1 MSNMKH
7 DVVVVLRDK
16 AQEWDFKHSFAPL
29 VGEGKE
35 KRLPE
40 NFDSVW
46 FAKCYG
52 NDDAF
57 LRGRFGDDY
66 SLLRNGPSEG
76 YQPFDILMRVPEK
89 KGKSKY
95 VKANAEDG
103 IQMCMGAFD
112 LEFRSLCG
120 VVAQIFSLSGA
131 TSIEMHYET
140 KMSNKEEVLDKRTQ
154 STSVDVGV
162 EAKAP
167 INGVS
172 SKLKVENDFKSS
184 ESDAGKNEFETREGM
199 KAYLLDVFVNNKKL
213 AGDDEKIAQLI
224 AENGLE
230 DNIVIKDLLH
240 KLKHRSDVIVAGQA
254 EIEKNTSWLVRV
266 IKWIKGF
273 FGIENQ
279 SRKSRGQKVSKDNRI
294 VQEITY
300 EGYERCKEC
309 IKSVRKFENN
319 LSISGG
325 YGPISGGVKV
335 GVEKDAESDR
345 QLDRKREEFKSM
357 KIEAMFSE

>member
-1 MSNMKH
+1 MKQKH

-29 VGEGKE
+29 VGE
-35 KRLPE
+35 KRLQE
-40 NFDSVW
+40 EFDSVW

-52 NDDAF
+52 SDDDY
-57 LRGRFGDDY
+57 LRGRFGEDY
-66 SLLRNGPSEG
+66 SLLRNGLSEG
-76 YQPFDILMRVPEK
+76 CQPGDILMRVPAQ
-89 KGKSKY
+89 KGKSQY

-103 IQMCMGAFD
+103 FQMCMGAFD
-112 LEFRSLCG
+112 AEFRNLCG

-140 KMSNKEEVLDKRTQ
+140 KKSNKEVVSDKRME
-154 STSVDVGV
+154 STEVDVGV
-162 EAKAP
+162 EVKAP

-172 SKLKVENDFKSS
+172 SKLKVENDFKSN
-184 ESDAGKNEFETREGM
+184 ESDAGKNESETREGM

-230 DNIVIKDLLH
+230 DNNVIKELLH

-254 EIEKNTSWLVRV
+254 EIEKNTSWLVRA

-273 FGIENQ
+273 FGIE
-279 SRKSRGQKVSKDNRI
+279 SEGRKSRGQKVSKDNRI

-309 IKSVRKFENN
+309 IKSVRKLENN

-325 YGPISGGVKV
+325 YGVISGGVKV
-335 GVEKDAESDR
+335 GVEKNAENDR
-345 QLDRKREEFKSM
+345 QLDRVTEEFKSM